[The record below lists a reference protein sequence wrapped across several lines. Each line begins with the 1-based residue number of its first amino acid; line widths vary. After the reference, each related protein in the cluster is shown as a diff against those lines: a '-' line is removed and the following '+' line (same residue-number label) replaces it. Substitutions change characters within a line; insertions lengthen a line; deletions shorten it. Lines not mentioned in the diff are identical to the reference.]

1 MTKILLL
8 PATHGLPAL
17 YCQQSPNFYARRPD
31 VQLIV
36 IHDVEGSYESGIVTF
51 MTDRRIIGS
60 QRILF
65 GSDADGRLGHK
76 AGHVEVFNDR
86 SIGVELAGFTAKG
99 FDAHEL
105 QAMARKRAYLLH
117 RFNLPA
123 RSAQHGGSA
132 AFMISAVVRRPGTYH
147 ARSSPGSADVLQ
159 AGPPSCPEMANI
171 SAMPDIIRP
180 LAKSS
185 STNEQGHLMR
195 SPQREALPPISSRFL
210 RRETLRDV
218 SYLFAIA

>member
-17 YCQQSPNFYARRPD
+17 YCQQSPNFYARRPA

-76 AGHVEVFNDR
+76 AGHVEGFNDR
-86 SIGVELAGFTAKG
+86 SIDVELAGV
-99 FDAHEL
+99 
-105 QAMARKRAYLLH
+105 
-117 RFNLPA
+117 
-123 RSAQHGGSA
+123 HGERVRMNCGRWR
-132 AFMISAVVRRPGTYH
+132 VRRPICFIASICPR
-147 ARSSPGSADVLQ
+147 AR
-159 AGPPSCPEMANI
+159 
-171 SAMPDIIRP
+171 R
-180 LAKSS
+180 
-185 STNEQGHLMR
+185 ST
-195 SPQREALPPISSRFL
+195 AVLPPL
-210 RRETLRDV
+210 
-218 SYLFAIA
+218 